1 MTDAVEPVGQ
11 DMDQEAADE
20 LVGVERHQL
29 VAGIGLGAVIL
40 PFESH
45 AFAVEGDQPA
55 IGNSDPVRVAGQVSE
70 HRLGSAKRP
79 FGIDHPFDLSQWGKA
94 GFEACR
100 LGQSGLV
107 GEELQAPSLVRGGQ
121 PFQEQTTEEA

>member
-1 MTDAVEPVGQ
+1 MREYLRLTVAGAVSITGRILWRRYVEQLTRSGDVLGAAAVGEETIVTDAVETVGQ
-11 DMDQEAADE
+11 DVDQEAADE

-55 IGNSDPVRVAGQVSE
+55 IGNSDPVRVAGRRTADAQ
-70 HRLGSAKRP
+70 LGTR
-79 FGIDHPFDLSQWGKA
+79 
-94 GFEACR
+94 R
-100 LGQSGLV
+100 
-107 GEELQAPSLVRGGQ
+107 
-121 PFQEQTTEEA
+121 